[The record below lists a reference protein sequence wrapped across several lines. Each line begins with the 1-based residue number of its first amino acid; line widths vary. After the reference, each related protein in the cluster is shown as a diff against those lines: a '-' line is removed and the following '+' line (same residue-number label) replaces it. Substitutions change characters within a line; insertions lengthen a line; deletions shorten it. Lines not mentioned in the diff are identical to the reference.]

1 MDCEEIQGLL
11 NSNTIMTFEPVGI
24 KEHIMQIGFFHKFIA
39 YLFDIQEVE

>member
-24 KEHIMQIGFFHKFIA
+24 KEHIMQKGVFHKFIP
-39 YLFDIQEVE
+39 YLFDIQEEE

>member
-24 KEHIMQIGFFHKFIA
+24 KEHIMQIGIFHKFIPMI
-39 YLFDIQEVE
+39 YDIQEEE